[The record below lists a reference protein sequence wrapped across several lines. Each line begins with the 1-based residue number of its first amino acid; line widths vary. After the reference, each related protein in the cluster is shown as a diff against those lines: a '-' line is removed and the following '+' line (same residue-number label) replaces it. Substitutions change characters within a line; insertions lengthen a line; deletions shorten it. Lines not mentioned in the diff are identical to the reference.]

1 MNTIAKISNY
11 LSTENIFKKI
21 VVMLLTS
28 SSQSLIAVR
37 DLTLT
42 GILQKRN
49 ENADDFLTCKLF
61 FTIHCHKPYS
71 CPTTQTKRP

>member
-49 ENADDFLTCKLF
+49 
-61 FTIHCHKPYS
+61 
-71 CPTTQTKRP
+71 